1 MNDGMKAEDKTQ
13 DIGGLEL
20 LGRGLNRLDWTSAT
34 KKSQKVCDTNSN
46 PKSVT
51 VNGEQR
57 RMGANVAYF
66 PEHSDSSFDE
76 TFSSSEQY
84 HQRIEI
90 KAEASVKYG
99 AFSGGFTSTFGRSI
113 DTLKERSG
121 ALHSQAVHLWELA
134 IPIGQESTTTEFRKE
149 LEALPAAFEPAHP
162 EAFFRFFGLFGT
174 DIVHEVVV
182 GGTLNYALLIDK
194 SHVSESQKIE
204 AMVKAEYGAFFSA
217 KVDLRAEE
225 ECRKKSEHLS
235 RKIRAIGGDHP
246 LQFDEAAPQ
255 NSHKQF
261 NLWRDSLPN
270 SPSVVSVELVPI
282 FQFVSDEGKRKTIEQ
297 AYQWC
302 RSDLVTVDAHWS
314 DSVVVVGK
322 STVPTSAADGARPAL
337 RLVFVDS
344 ATHACSATTYPAPAP
359 SAPEHE
365 FATFWKT
372 VTQALNTGDGLKRRI
387 LLCTENW
394 PRHPRYVPSPALRA
408 ELQRRGAHSEV
419 FERWDR
425 MTKNMHPCLI
435 AGVTYVMV
443 ENSTTQK
450 GNDGLAFGFGKRGQ
464 KPAPSVKVRARL
476 SLDSSGKLQFST
488 DEPAREDSN
497 TTLYVI
503 KNTKDDHDALSFAQQ
518 DNTMPEMKKTGTPG
532 LEHVW
537 YLHALDKRNVDPY
550 KAINAPHILIN
561 YETCGVL
568 QGDHKQGIC
577 RLMPLGEQYQDDII
591 WDVRSDGDQ
600 FHFPLV
606 HFLHDALNLTQVGR
620 HVSVRV
626 WAKAPYMHWTRE
638 QWRG

>member
-1 MNDGMKAEDKTQ
+1 MNDGMNAEDKTQ

-20 LGRGLNRLDWTSAT
+20 LGRGLNRMDWTNET

-46 PKSVT
+46 PKSVSI
-51 VNGEQR
+51 NGEQR
-57 RMGANVAYF
+57 RMGAKVAYF
-66 PEHSDSSFDE
+66 PEHSESSVDE

-90 KAEASVKYG
+90 KAEANVKYG

-113 DTLKERSG
+113 DALKERSG
-121 ALHSQAVHLWELA
+121 ALHSQAVHLWQLT
-134 IPIGQESTTTEFRKE
+134 IPISQESTTTEFSDALKT
-149 LEALPAAFEPAHP
+149 LPAVFDPAHP
-162 EAFFRFFGLFGT
+162 EAFFKFFGLFGT

-194 SHVSESQKIE
+194 SHVSESRKIE

-217 KVDLRAEE
+217 KVDLSAEE

-235 RKIRAIGGDHP
+235 RKVRAVGGDHS

-255 NSHKQF
+255 NSHEQF
-261 NLWRDSLPN
+261 NLWRKSLPN
-270 SPSVVSVELVPI
+270 LPSVVSVQLVPI
-282 FQFVSDEGKRKTIEQ
+282 FHFVSDEGKRKAIEQ

-302 RSDLVTVDAHWS
+302 RSDLVTVDAQWS
-314 DSVVVVGK
+314 NSVVVVGK
-322 STVPTSAADGARPAL
+322 STVPTSEADRARPAL
-337 RLVFVDS
+337 RIVFVDS

-359 SAPEHE
+359 SAPVDE
-365 FATFWKT
+365 FAIFWKT
-372 VTQALNTGDGLKRRI
+372 VTQALNTGDGVKQRI
-387 LLCTENW
+387 LLCTESW
-394 PRHPRYVPSPALRA
+394 PRNPRYVPSPALRA

-443 ENSTTQK
+443 ENSTNQQ
-450 GNDGLAFGFGKRGQ
+450 GNEGLAFGFAKRGQ
-464 KPAPSVKVRARL
+464 TPAPSVRVKARL
-476 SLDSSGKLQFST
+476 SLDSFGKLQFST
-488 DEPAREDSN
+488 DEQAREDSN
-497 TTLYVI
+497 TALYVI
-503 KNTKDDHDALSFAQQ
+503 KNTKDEHDALSFAQQ

-532 LEHVW
+532 LEDVW
-537 YLHALDKRNVDPY
+537 YFHALEKRNFDPY
-550 KAINAPHILIN
+550 KDINSPHILIN

-568 QGDHKQGIC
+568 QGDHMQGIC

-591 WDVRSDGDQ
+591 WDVRGDGGH

-606 HFLHDALNLTQVGR
+606 HWLGKALNLTQVGR
-620 HVSVRV
+620 HVSVRG
-626 WAKAPYMHWTRE
+626 WKQDFMHWTRE
-638 QWRG
+638 AWRG